1 MTLKSLASHFNL
13 ERAKKYG
20 SCHQPLPSKF
30 KIKQSNPNNTNSSMV
45 CRYERI
51 FILLSMFLSSV
62 ITQIVFFPLE
72 KKIQIRPS
80 NASIKSSNSSSPT
93 GGATSY
99 NSGSSTSG
107 ISSCNVPSCRS
118 SKVRP
123 QLNPHARKL
132 VPKSKRCK
140 ASALLEQ
147 IPVCKLQKTLIK
159 YGCCHNM
166 NVISLDFNEYP
177 PNDHCC

>member
-30 KIKQSNPNNTNSSMV
+30 KIKQSNPNNTNSSM
-45 CRYERI
+45 
-51 FILLSMFLSSV
+51 
-62 ITQIVFFPLE
+62 
-72 KKIQIRPS
+72 IRPS